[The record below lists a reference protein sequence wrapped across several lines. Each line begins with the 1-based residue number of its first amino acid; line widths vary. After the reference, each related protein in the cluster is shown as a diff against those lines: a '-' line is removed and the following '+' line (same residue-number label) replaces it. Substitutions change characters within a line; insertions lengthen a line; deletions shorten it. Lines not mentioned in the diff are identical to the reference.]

1 MKKVGAV
8 TARMKVTIAGQERA
22 KVMVLDKSSLGTS
35 QVGRADMKV
44 AVKVEMKKTAA
55 RVEAETVVREK
66 KKQRIR
72 KMYNNK

>member
-8 TARMKVTIAGQERA
+8 TARMKVTIAGQGRA

-66 KKQRIR
+66 KK
-72 KMYNNK
+72 

>member
-8 TARMKVTIAGQERA
+8 TARMKVTIAGQGRA
-22 KVMVLDKSSLGTS
+22 KVMVLDRSSLGTS

>member
-8 TARMKVTIAGQERA
+8 TARMKVTIADQGRA

-44 AVKVEMKKTAA
+44 AVKVEIKKTAA

-66 KKQRIR
+66 KK
-72 KMYNNK
+72 

>member
-8 TARMKVTIAGQERA
+8 TARMKVTIAGQGRA